1 MGLFR
6 LARSGVGGRLV
17 HWVFCYMSFIIPVE
31 RLRQTKHLIAFHHPR
46 PGYPV
51 HILLVPTGNFRHLLD
66 LTTADAGLLT
76 DLFQTVASLVQ
87 EFQLE
92 QRGYRLIVNGG
103 PYQEI
108 PHLHFHLISEQGG

>member
-1 MGLFR
+1 MGVVRF
-6 LARSGVGGRLV
+6 ARSRAGRKLV
-17 HWVFCYMSFIIPVE
+17 HWIFSYMSFVIPVK
-31 RLRQTKHLIAFHHPR
+31 RLRQTKTLIAFHHPR

-51 HILLVPTGNFRHLLD
+51 HILLVPTRNLRHLLD
-66 LTTADAGLLT
+66 LTPADADFMA

-108 PHLHFHLISEQGG
+108 AHLHFHLIGEQSS